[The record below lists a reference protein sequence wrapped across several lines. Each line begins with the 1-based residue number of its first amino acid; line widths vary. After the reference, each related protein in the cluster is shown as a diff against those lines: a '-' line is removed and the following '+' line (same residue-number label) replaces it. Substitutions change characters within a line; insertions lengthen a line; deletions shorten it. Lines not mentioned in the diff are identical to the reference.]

1 MGIWDTIRGR
11 RTVRGPQFDG
21 LFALPSA
28 AVTLQSAASFVPTG
42 QGAICFRGA
51 QGPAFAQTLEE
62 LVHLLDA
69 DDDAPVEL
77 VTDGFGFTWL
87 VSRQDDVES
96 LVTDL
101 HTVAGSLEVQG
112 FAAQILCSLVP
123 FRDGTGRTVAL
134 VYLHKSGTFYPFA
147 PLEGQQRDNV
157 LELQVRD
164 LLRGEMPLEADLSR
178 WMALWGAPGL

>member
-1 MGIWDTIRGR
+1 MGLWDSLRGR
-11 RTVRGPQFDG
+11 RSVRGPQLDG

-28 AVTLQSAASFVPTG
+28 AITLQSAASFVPTG
-42 QGAICFRGA
+42 TGGICFRGA
-51 QGPAFAQTLEE
+51 QGPAFAQTLSD
-62 LVHLLDA
+62 LVELLDA
-69 DDDAPVEL
+69 DDDLPVEL
-77 VTDGFGFTWL
+77 VTDSYGFTWL

-101 HTVAGSLEVQG
+101 HTVVGSLEVQG
-112 FAAQILCSLVP
+112 FAAQILCSQVG
-123 FRDGTGRTVAL
+123 FRDATGRVLAL
-134 VYLHKSGTFYPFA
+134 VYLHKSGSFYPFA

-164 LLRGEMPLEADLSR
+164 LLRSELPVEADLSR